1 MKNLFLILLIVFAT
15 CDAIEASFVDN
26 RVSEKGKGKPIK
38 LPIVPKPTSAYTSRS
53 SSKHTTRPINKYAT
67 KVANIHS
74 NSRPT
79 TRYVAKV
86 ATKVVTPAIPKKTVK
101 DLLNL
106 PVKGINGLFKGK
118 QGEAFRKLPEVIK
131 KAIAWLKQNNLWGS
145 FVKRFKNI
153 GEQYDEYC
161 EKFFPEDVCK
171 GTKDFIT
178 KNIPE

>member
-15 CDAIEASFVDN
+15 CDSIEVSFVDN
-26 RVSEKGKGKPIK
+26 RVLEKEKGKPIK
-38 LPIVPKPTSAYTSRS
+38 LQIVPKPTSAYTSNS
-53 SSKHTTRPINKYAT
+53 SSKHTTRPINKYTT
-67 KVANIHS
+67 KFANMQI
-74 NSRPT
+74 NARTT
-79 TRYVAKV
+79 TRYIAKV
-86 ATKVVTPAIPKKTVK
+86 AKPAIPKKTVK

-145 FVKRFKNI
+145 FVKKIKNI

-161 EKFFPEDVCK
+161 VKFFPEEVCRE
-171 GTKDFIT
+171 TKDFIS
-178 KNIPE
+178 KNIP